1 MNTERYYS
9 LNQTLKA
16 AYRDGD
22 WDYYNVLHRETSLAY
37 NARLAYE
44 GFIHE
49 DERPMTIAQDVMSG
63 IVSHIEGGYDSLE
76 DAVY

>member
-1 MNTERYYS
+1 MNAERYRAIHIIVS
-9 LNQTLKA
+9 Q
-16 AYRDGD
+16 AYKDCD
-22 WDYYNVLHRETSLAY
+22 WDYYNTLHRELALAY

-49 DERPMTIAQDVMSG
+49 DERPMTIAQDVALG
-63 IVSHIEGGYDSLE
+63 IISHIEGDYTNCL